1 MNYIVKGTYMDGLP
15 VWVVIDTKDIPEFNS
30 GCYNGSILK
39 GLDLDKQKMVDLA
52 DKLNMEA
59 AE

>member
-1 MNYIVKGTYMDGLP
+1 MVYKVHGTWMDGLP
-15 VWVVIDTKDIPEFNS
+15 VWVVIDPKDISEFNS

-39 GLDLDKQKMVDLA
+39 GLDLDKQKMIDLA
-52 DKLNMEA
+52 EQLNKEA